1 MSIALLIIDMQKE
14 FIEWK
19 DSKKSLDNAL
29 EYINE
34 TSDMFRKAGKSVVVI
49 QDEEAG
55 EGIGSEG
62 YGLIEE
68 LIVRD
73 TDIRISKL
81 YSNGFW
87 KTDLEVIL
95 KDLNVEFLV
104 LCGFAAEN
112 CVQFT
117 LNGAVERGFN
127 ASLLQFGIASS
138 DKRQVEMIHNKR
150 PVISIE
156 ALEYI
161 LSGNN

>member
-1 MSIALLIIDMQKE
+1 MQKE
-14 FIEWK
+14 FIEWD
-19 DSKKSLDNAL
+19 DSKKSLQKAL

-34 TSDMFRKAGKSVVVI
+34 TSDVFRKAGKPVIVI
-49 QDEEAG
+49 QDEESG
-55 EGIGSEG
+55 NGIGSEG
-62 YGLIEE
+62 YELIEE
-68 LIVRD
+68 LKMAD

-87 KTDLEVIL
+87 KTDLESTL

-127 ASLLQFGIASS
+127 ASLLQFGIASR
-138 DKRQVEMIHNKR
+138 DERQVEMIHNKR

-156 ALEYI
+156 ALEYF
-161 LSGNN
+161 LKNNE